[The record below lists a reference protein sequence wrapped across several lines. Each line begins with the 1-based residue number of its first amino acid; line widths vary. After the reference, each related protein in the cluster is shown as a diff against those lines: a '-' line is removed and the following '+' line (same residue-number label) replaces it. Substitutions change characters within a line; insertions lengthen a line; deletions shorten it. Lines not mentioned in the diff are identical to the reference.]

1 MYEVNDIVKMLEEG
15 QSADEIAKSFTDVMN
30 KAIREKEEKDSKKKM
45 EEVYQKA
52 MRDDMYNIVKTV
64 KIYMENYYPTEWK
77 KEFADV
83 DLSNPELLDDMI
95 SQVDKYVQ
103 LHKNITAFIDTMFP
117 KVKAEE
123 EDAAATKPDLSTD
136 SFKDPFDNFEDIFS
150 DFFKKNGIK

>member
-1 MYEVNDIVKMLEEG
+1 
-15 QSADEIAKSFTDVMN
+15 
-30 KAIREKEEKDSKKKM
+30 
-45 EEVYQKA
+45 
-52 MRDDMYNIVKTV
+52 MYNIVKTV

-77 KEFADV
+77 EFADV
-83 DLSNPELLDDMI
+83 DLSNPELLDGMI

-117 KVKAEE
+117 KVKTEE
-123 EDAAATKPDLSTD
+123 KDAATTKPDLSTG